1 MSGIEDRLRAALHEA
16 ADARSV
22 DVMRMRDELNDR
34 LGPPTRRPRKLA
46 ALVAAAVLAGG
57 AVVGVQVLPGDG
69 DGRTVAPAGGVDPQ
83 FSCEHTTHVDLSGG
97 QDEFVPDLVGRTPAE
112 VAREH
117 DAPRWEFVEDGDT
130 ATLRLGNEDGTLG
143 SESRYELRDGE
154 WRLRSSVVCD
164 NGTPAAP
171 TADALALG
179 LHGSEPWPARDALAA
194 GESGTA
200 SVLVDDRPVYDYS
213 GLVTR
218 HRSIYMA
225 PCGIRLCFAVGQP
238 DSGVVDRMQTRN
250 AGVLGTMCSFFQPDD
265 LVGRTSPYALLVAWD
280 ALGGTTDFSVS
291 GPGGTYRGTSFTD
304 PSWGPAQAWLAL
316 VPNDGPQVP
325 YVGRLHD
332 ADGLVDEYSGP
343 VACD

>member
-22 DVMRMRDELNDR
+22 DVIRLREELNDR

-46 ALVAAAVLAGG
+46 ALAAAAVLAGG

-83 FSCEHTTHVDLSGG
+83 FSCAHITHVDLSGG
-97 QDEFVPDLVGRTPAE
+97 QDEFVPDLVGRTPVE

-117 DAPRWEFVEDGDT
+117 DAPRWEFVENGDT

-154 WRLRSSVVCD
+154 WRLRSSMACD

-179 LHGSEPWPARDALAA
+179 LHGSEPWPASSALAV
-194 GESGTA
+194 GEGGA
-200 SVLVDDRPVYDYS
+200 ESVLVDDRPVYDYS

-218 HRSIYMA
+218 HRSIYVA
-225 PCGIRLCFAVGQP
+225 PCGSRLCFGVGQP
-238 DSGVVDRMQTRN
+238 DSLVVDRMQTRN
-250 AGVLGTMCSFFQPDD
+250 VGVLGTMCSFFQPDD

-280 ALGGTTDFSVS
+280 ALGRTTDFSVS
-291 GPGGTYRGTSFTD
+291 GPGGSYKGTSFTD
-304 PSWGPAQAWLAL
+304 KSWGPAQAWLSL
-316 VPNDGPQVP
+316 VPNKGPQAP
-325 YVGRLHD
+325 YVAQLRD
-332 ADGLVDEYSGP
+332 ADGLVDEYAGP
-343 VACD
+343 LECD